1 MLILSLNYNRQMRT
15 AKKNKAIRDQ
25 AKSLKDQV
33 KSFVTFS
40 LKKNI
45 NPSLF
50 VSDRKRIASLKKDI
64 SKIYAK

>member
-1 MLILSLNYNRQMRT
+1 MRT
-15 AKKNKAIRDQ
+15 TKKNKPFKDQ
-25 AKSLKDQV
+25 AKSLKNQV

-40 LKKNI
+40 LKKNT

-64 SKIYAK
+64 TKIYVK

>member
-45 NPSLF
+45 NPLLF

>member
-15 AKKNKAIRDQ
+15 AKKNKAIKDQ